1 MQVYGLLMN
10 PEPNDPLD
18 SVLAEQWLT
27 DNAAY
32 QDSARAHT
40 RKHACDKSLEAW
52 KQHLCGEAD
61 RDIPKEFEC
70 PLSHELMNDPVQCK
84 QGHTFDRDPIVT
96 WLSHQKRE
104 CPLCR
109 EPLSPE
115 DLVPN
120 RALKDCIDSF
130 KAKVVEEG

>member
-61 RDIPKEFEC
+61 RDVGTCVTSADLHLIFSYPQIPKEFEC

-96 WLSHQKRE
+96 WLSHQKR
-104 CPLCR
+104 
-109 EPLSPE
+109 
-115 DLVPN
+115 
-120 RALKDCIDSF
+120 
-130 KAKVVEEG
+130 